1 MSSSSRQRSII
12 RHPHDYTGATVEAR
26 TEGTGPNRQS
36 ITVEYAYATPN
47 HGATTPNQSSRDRAQ
62 RASYAASRSTPPR
75 AGSPTDRPPRVRNSL
90 YKNPPAGSRKLS
102 KEQPGY
108 LQEQQPPS
116 QPVYEEPE
124 EVTSPMQAQTY
135 TAPLRPSRANTET
148 LQDLYT
154 PDVAAFSESTNT
166 NTVYDRRA
174 SLPALPTEEDSAFV
188 ADMNEALPP
197 TTDPFGPGGHRSR
210 SGTTTQGKPK
220 KGGMLSFM
228 SGTCTH
234 HDDHDPQSI
243 PVFPSI
249 LILAVYGFFH

>member
-36 ITVEYAYATPN
+36 ITVEYAYATTN
-47 HGATTPNQSSRDRAQ
+47 YGSSGATTPNPNRAQQ

-75 AGSPTDRPPRVRNSL
+75 AGSPTADRPPRVRNSL
-90 YKNPPAGSRKLS
+90 YKNPPAGSRKPS
-102 KEQPGY
+102 KEPSGH
-108 LQEQQPPS
+108 EQQPAS

-124 EVTSPMQAQTY
+124 EDLGAAQAY
-135 TAPLRPSRANTET
+135 AAPQRPSRANTET

-166 NTVYDRRA
+166 STVYDRRA
-174 SLPALPTEEDSAFV
+174 SLPALPQPEDDGGGGGGAFV

-197 TTDPFGPGGHRSR
+197 TADPFGPGGHRSR
-210 SGTTTQGKPK
+210 SGTTSQAKPK

-228 SGTCTH
+228 SG
-234 HDDHDPQSI
+234 
-243 PVFPSI
+243 
-249 LILAVYGFFH
+249 A